1 MFGKVPAP
9 LNFLGGKRFIEELP
23 ISPEELPEINYVLFS
38 HDHYDHLDYESV
50 IKLKDKVKWFI
61 APLGL
66 GNHLIR
72 WGVKEEQIIE
82 LNWWDSKQIDGF
94 KFICTP
100 AQHFSGR
107 KFNNS
112 QQTLWSSWVIK
123 TDSLNLYF
131 SGDSG
136 YDTHFKEIGEKYGPF
151 DISLLRLGSTINS
164 GLMSICFLKKLLKQ
178 VWI

>member
-1 MFGKVPAP
+1 MV
-9 LNFLGGKRFIEELP
+9 
-23 ISPEELPEINYVLFS
+23 
-38 HDHYDHLDYESV
+38 HH
-50 IKLKDKVKWFI
+50 
-61 APLGL
+61 PLGL

-151 DISLLRLGSTINS
+151 DISLLECGQYN
-164 GLMSICFLKKLLKQ
+164 KLWSDVHMFPEKLFKQ